1 MSTNSDNYLEV
12 LEQVC
17 SASVAPHAA
26 GVDQDGSFPGGAI
39 DALRDSGLLGAV
51 SSPEVGGLGLGHRG
65 AATIVERI
73 ARDCG
78 STAMVTTMHF
88 SGTAVLETF
97 ATGDIRRAA
106 ATGDHLSTL
115 AFSESTSR
123 SQFWAPTSSADRE
136 NGSIVLNAQKSWITS
151 ANHAAGYVWSSRP
164 VEADGLSTL
173 WLVPAG
179 SEGLAIQGAFNGLGL
194 RGNDSSPVAATNV
207 EVSPAAM
214 LGEDGGGFDAML
226 GIVLPMFSVCSAACS
241 IGLMQAAVTRTAA
254 HAAETRYEQIGQTL
268 ADSATTRAYIAR
280 MKVLTDSAH
289 VLLLDTV
296 DALEQG
302 REDAVLRVLE
312 CKTAAGE
319 LSTQVLDMG
328 MRVCGGAAFRKEVGV
343 ERYFR
348 DARAAGIM
356 APTTDTLLDF
366 IGKAV
371 CGMELFS

>member
-1 MSTNSDNYLEV
+1 MKATATDYLEV

-17 SASVAPHAA
+17 ETAIAPNAVE
-26 GVDQDGSFPGGAI
+26 VDRDGSFPKHAI
-39 DALRDSGLLGAV
+39 EALKQSGLLGAV
-51 SSPEVGGLGLGHRG
+51 SAPGVGGLGLGHRG
-65 AATIVERI
+65 AAAIVERV
-73 ARDCG
+73 ARECG
-78 STAMVTTMHF
+78 SAAMVTTMHF
-88 SGTAVLETF
+88 SGAAVLEAF
-97 ATGDIRRAA
+97 APEGIRRGAA
-106 ATGDHLSTL
+106 SGEHLSTL

-123 SQFWAPTSSADRE
+123 SQFWAPTGSADRR
-136 NGSIVLNAQKSWITS
+136 NGSVVLNARKSWITS

-164 VEADGLSTL
+164 LEADGLSTL

-179 SEGLAIQGAFNGLGL
+179 SRGLAVQDGFDGLGL
-194 RGNDSSPVAATNV
+194 RGNDSSPVTATDVAVDAA
-207 EVSPAAM
+207 AI

-226 GIVLPMFSVCSAACS
+226 GIVLPMFSVCNAACS
-241 IGLMQAAVTRTAA
+241 VGLMQASVARTAA
-254 HAAETRYEQIGQTL
+254 HAAETRYEHTGQTL

-296 DALEQG
+296 DALERG

-319 LSTQVLDMG
+319 LSTQVLDLG
-328 MRVCGGAAFRKEVGV
+328 MRVCGGAAFRREVGV

-348 DARAAGIM
+348 DARAAGVM

-371 CGMELFS
+371 CGMELF